1 MSVIAFHEA
10 AAAAAR
16 PVLSLRDGRRWLCR
30 SGLNAIFV
38 LACLGLFASTPAN
51 AQYNGGGTY
60 GRSVIV
66 NPEVLNNLGAGG
78 GVGGLPYR
86 PGSQAIY
93 NPTVPYTPYGQNPQ
107 AGFPVARPGT
117 LLFPPH
123 QRPLSQVLTQ
133 SQPLYQ
139 SQYQNPYAAAPSA
152 QGTIPPQPNVT
163 DQARSQLLV
172 PAPCRIRA
180 YGPGDRSW

>member
-10 AAAAAR
+10 TVVATEPA
-16 PVLSLRDGRRWLCR
+16 LRHGRGRRWLRR
-30 SGLNAIFV
+30 SGLNAMFV
-38 LACLGLFASTPAN
+38 LAGLGLFNSAPTM

-93 NPTVPYTPYGQNPQ
+93 NPTVPYTPYGQSPQ
-107 AGFPVARPGT
+107 AGFPVAPGRCC
-117 LLFPPH
+117 F
-123 QRPLSQVLTQ
+123 RRLSAHRV
-133 SQPLYQ
+133 
-139 SQYQNPYAAAPSA
+139 
-152 QGTIPPQPNVT
+152 
-163 DQARSQLLV
+163 R
-172 PAPCRIRA
+172 C
-180 YGPGDRSW
+180 